1 MTRRANELDGK
12 TWTRHSIS
20 VWRDIAKTREEQ
32 RLGHP
37 ASFPVELVRRLIECF
52 LPPEGRLVLDPF
64 AGSGSTLV
72 AAQSMGKEA
81 IGVELSPAFAAA
93 ARERLEAKAEG
104 ANAGGAPATR
114 GRRRGAKVICDDA
127 RHLLRHV
134 APDSVDLVI
143 TSPPYWDILT
153 RRRSADGKAIRHYG
167 PAPEDL
173 GKVRDYERFLDEMA
187 DVFGQVYQ
195 VLRSGR
201 YCVVVVMD
209 VRKGPRF
216 YPLHAD
222 LAARL
227 VKLGFIHDDII
238 IWDRRQ
244 EYNSLRPLGFP
255 AVFRVNKV
263 HEYVLVFQKPK
274 EGSLSGRAVARP
286 ARAESARRQ
295 LQAGRKTHKKRG
307 GGSVL

>member
-1 MTRRANELDGK
+1 MRRRANELDGK

-20 VWRDIAKTREEQ
+20 VWRDIVKTREEQ

-52 LPPEGRLVLDPF
+52 WPPEGELVLDPF

-72 AAQSMGKEA
+72 AAQSMGKKA
-81 IGVELSPAFAAA
+81 IGLELSPAFAAA
-93 ARERLEAKAEG
+93 AQARLRETMT
-104 ANAGGAPATR
+104 GG
-114 GRRRGAKVICDDA
+114 GGEKKRRSGVGKVICDDA

-167 PAPEDL
+167 PALEDL
-173 GKVRDYERFLDEMA
+173 GKVGEYERFLEGLA
-187 DVFGQVYQ
+187 EVFGPVYQ
-195 VLRSGR
+195 VLRPGR

-227 VKLGFIHDDII
+227 VKLGFIQDDII

-286 ARAESARRQ
+286 ARAESARRK